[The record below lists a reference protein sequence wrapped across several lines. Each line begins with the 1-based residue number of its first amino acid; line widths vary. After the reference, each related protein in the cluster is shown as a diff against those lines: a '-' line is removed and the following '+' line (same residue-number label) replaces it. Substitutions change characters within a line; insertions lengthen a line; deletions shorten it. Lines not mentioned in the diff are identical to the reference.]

1 MMDAETPRASAG
13 HESVQASEGDR
24 VRRRIRPRLSYAN
37 VMSTIAV
44 FVTLGGSSY
53 AAVTLNGKN
62 LKYRSVTASKIKRNT
77 LTNLEIRESRLTTVP
92 KAWVAESLTERGAEA
107 LLRCPEGTVH
117 AAGTCIEAEPRGKD
131 ATYGEALRL
140 CSGDST
146 THLQRRLP
154 THGELV
160 VAFNQSESVHFRGSE
175 LTSDVYP
182 SATGPN
188 GLDVLVLGGPSG
200 PIGIANN
207 SFGGER
213 KFRCAVD
220 PRPRG
225 GQ

>member
-1 MMDAETPRASAG
+1 MDAETPRASAG

-44 FVTLGGSSY
+44 FVALGGSSY

-62 LKYRSVTASKIKRNT
+62 LKHRSVGASKIKRNT

-92 KAWVAESLTERGAEA
+92 KAAIAESLTERGADA
-107 LLRCPEGTVH
+107 LLRCPDRTVN
-117 AAGTCIEAEPRGKD
+117 AAGTCIEAEPKKTS
-131 ATYGEALRL
+131 ASYGEALQI
-140 CSGDST
+140 CKGDTT

-160 VAFNQSESVHFRGSE
+160 VAFDQSDVVFNGPE
-175 LTSDVYP
+175 LTSDVFP
-182 SATGPN
+182 SATAPG
-188 GLDVLVLGGPSG
+188 GLGVLFLADRAGSVGITTNDV
-200 PIGIANN
+200 N
-207 SFGGER
+207 GER
-213 KFRCAVD
+213 MFRCAVD